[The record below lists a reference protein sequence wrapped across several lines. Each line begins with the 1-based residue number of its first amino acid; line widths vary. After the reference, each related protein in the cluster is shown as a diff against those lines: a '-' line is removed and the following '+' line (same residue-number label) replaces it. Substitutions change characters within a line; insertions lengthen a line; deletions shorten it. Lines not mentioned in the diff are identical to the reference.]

1 MTIRCSGRFA
11 APLLIVLAL
20 CFTRAVTAGDFGPR
34 ARDLGVMFEGTP
46 GTHNAITDIPG
57 VLVGYKTRI
66 EGEGKL
72 VVGKGPV
79 RTGVTIIMPVG
90 RQSDYFACS
99 YFSLNGD
106 ADMTGA
112 LYLDDYG
119 MRWGPIGITNTNS
132 LGVVRDA
139 IGEWNYR
146 TFSNHGIEDMSFGY
160 PIVGETWDGDFND
173 INGFHITKQD
183 VFDALANA
191 TDGPIAEGNVGG
203 GTGMWLYGFKG
214 GTGTSSRR
222 VAIGDTTYT
231 VGVLVQANL
240 GRRQDLTVT
249 GVPVG
254 REISEL
260 QPVLDDE
267 WTDGSIFVVI
277 GTDAP
282 MLSVYLKQMAKRG
295 ALGLARTGTA
305 SGNGS
310 GDVFLAFST
319 SAFQYDSTFQT
330 LTQRSVTK
338 WNLDKL
344 FRATV
349 EATEEAIIN
358 VLVAAETMSGANGN
372 TLYAIPHD
380 RLREVLKRY
389 NRLGE

>member
-1 MTIRCSGRFA
+1 MTCRVSSFTSVF
-11 APLLIVLAL
+11 LIAYL
-20 CFTRAVTAGDFGPR
+20 FFGSLQIEAKPR
-34 ARDLGVMFEGTP
+34 ARDLGIPFDGVAGP
-46 GTHNAITDIPG
+46 HNAITDIPG

-72 VVGKGPV
+72 IVGKGPI
-79 RTGVTIIMPVG
+79 RTGVTVILPNG
-90 RQSDYFACS
+90 KNGDYYPCG

-106 ADMTGA
+106 ADMSAA
-112 LYLDDYG
+112 LYIDDYG

-132 LGVVRDA
+132 AGVVRDA

-146 TFSNHGIEDMSFGY
+146 TFSERGVEDMSFGY

-183 VFDALANA
+183 VFDALDSAKS
-191 TDGPIAEGNVGG
+191 GPIAEGNVGG

-214 GTGTSSRR
+214 GNGTASRQ
-222 VAIGDTTYT
+222 VTIGDTTYT
-231 VGVLVQANL
+231 VGVLVQANF
-240 GRRQDLTVT
+240 GRRDDLMIR

-254 REISEL
+254 KEITDHT
-260 QPVLDDE
+260 PVIDEE
-267 WTDGSIFVVI
+267 WTDGSVFVVI

-282 MLSVYLKQMAKRG
+282 MLSLYLRHMAKRS
-295 ALGLARTGTA
+295 ALGMARTGTM

-319 SAFQYDSTFQT
+319 SPFEYDSSYTT
-330 LTQRSVTK
+330 MTQRSVTK

-344 FRATV
+344 YRAAV

-358 VLVAAETMSGANGN
+358 VLVGAETMSGANGN
-372 TLYAIPHD
+372 TLYGMPHD
-380 RLREVLKRY
+380 RLREVMKKYKRLE
-389 NRLGE
+389 N

>member
-1 MTIRCSGRFA
+1 VVALSLGVSCLHSTFA
-11 APLLIVLAL
+11 GES
-20 CFTRAVTAGDFGPR
+20 RPR
-34 ARDLGVMFEGTP
+34 ARDLGIMFDGTP
-46 GTHNAITDIPG
+46 GTCNAITDVPG
-57 VLVGYKTRI
+57 VQVGYKTRI

-79 RTGVTIIMPVG
+79 RTGVTVIMPHG
-90 RQSDYFACS
+90 RKSDYYPCG

-106 ADMTGA
+106 ADMSAA
-112 LYLDDYG
+112 LYIDDYG
-119 MRWGPIGITNTNS
+119 MRWGPIGITNANS
-132 LGVVRDA
+132 AGVVRDA

-146 TFSNHGIEDMSFGY
+146 TFSEHGADDMSFGY
-160 PIVGETWDGDFND
+160 PVVGETWDGDFND

-183 VFDALANA
+183 VFDAIAA
-191 TDGPIAEGNVGG
+191 TTSGPIAEGNVGG

-222 VAIGDTTYT
+222 VKIGDTTYT

-240 GRRQDLTVT
+240 GRREDLTVT

-254 REISEL
+254 KEILEL
-260 QPVLDDE
+260 QPVIDE
-267 WTDGSIFVVI
+267 AWTDGSIFVVI

-282 MLSVYLKQMAKRG
+282 MLSPYLKQLAKRG
-295 ALGLARTGTA
+295 ALGLARTGTI

-319 SAFQYDSTFQT
+319 SPIEYDSAYQT

-338 WNLDKL
+338 WNLDL
-344 FRATV
+344 LYRATV

-358 VLVAAETMSGANGN
+358 VLVSAETLSGANGN
-372 TLYAIPHD
+372 NALCNSP
-380 RLREVLKRY
+380 
-389 NRLGE
+389 

>member
-1 MTIRCSGRFA
+1 MNIKMSGQFIF
-11 APLLIVLAL
+11 LLVLFICCDHSIAIGESRL
-20 CFTRAVTAGDFGPR
+20 R
-34 ARDLGVMFEGTP
+34 ARDLGVMFDGTAGP
-46 GTHNAITDIPG
+46 YNAITDVPG
-57 VLVGYKTRI
+57 IQVGYKTRI

-79 RTGVTIIMPVG
+79 RTGVTIIMPYG
-90 RQSDYFACS
+90 QKSDYYPCG

-106 ADMTGA
+106 ADMSAA
-112 LYLDDYG
+112 LYIDDYG

-132 LGVVRDA
+132 AGVVRDA

-146 TFSNHGIEDMSFGY
+146 TFSDHGAEDMSFGY

-173 INGFHITKQD
+173 INGFHISKED
-183 VFDALANA
+183 VFDAIAAA
-191 TDGPIAEGNVGG
+191 TSGPIAEGNVGG

-214 GTGTSSRR
+214 GTGTSSRL
-222 VAIGDTTYT
+222 VKIGDTTYT

-240 GRRQDLTVT
+240 GRREDLTVT

-254 REISEL
+254 KEITEL
-260 QPVLDDE
+260 QPVIDE
-267 WTDGSIFVVI
+267 SWTDGSIFVVI

-282 MLSVYLKQMAKRG
+282 MLSLYLKQLAKRG

-319 SAFQYDSTFQT
+319 SPIEYDSTYQT

-338 WNLDKL
+338 WSLDPL
-344 FRATV
+344 YRAAV
-349 EATEEAIIN
+349 QATEEAIVN
-358 VLVAAETMSGANGN
+358 VLVAAETLSGVNGN
-372 TLYAIPHD
+372 TLYAIPHE
-380 RLREVLKRY
+380 RLREVLKKY
-389 NRLGE
+389 NRLKK